1 MSQVKV
7 PPGDTRTLTPHM
19 VVRDA
24 ARAVQWYSEAFGA
37 VERQR
42 VTLPDGRLMSVE
54 LALGESRLM
63 LADEFPELGAVSP
76 LTLGGTYGALVIGTD
91 DVDVLWERALA
102 AGAQVF
108 HPLADTFWGERQG
121 QVIDPFGH
129 RWGLSQHVEDV
140 PPDEVARRA
149 AEAFAG

>member
-24 ARAVQWYSEAFGA
+24 ARAVHWYSEAFGA